1 MDDAVKKYR
10 ERRDERIKAKK
21 ARVDDQW
28 ITMRG
33 THVLIDDGG
42 QVSKGPEKLKYV
54 VKQGGGYKS
63 RNERK
68 YGNTDKYSKFLN
80 GGWNASNGNRDPNA
94 FHKSEVVHEPSQED
108 LKKLEKTYKSKHRR
122 SKGYL
127 DPKPEASI
135 KTESSEPQNKKPVWT
150 LPSMKK
156 MNEYVKEYTKM
167 GVPMEKAL
175 ATLYEN
181 RSDVD
186 KAIKALKDSAGK
198 DTGGRSKLTKRGTR
212 SMKHTAGDISMKDF
226 RQEVKKL
233 IDKKGIDGLKNQD
246 YLDMKDKYGIDVSDW
261 QNAVG
266 YWRYGAGKRKL

>member
-94 FHKSEVVHEPSQED
+94 FHKSEVVHEPSKED

-127 DPKPEASI
+127 DPKPGGVRVE
-135 KTESSEPQNKKPVWT
+135 EPA
-150 LPSMKK
+150 PS
-156 MNEYVKEYTKM
+156 TKDKRDF
-167 GVPMEKAL
+167 PM
-175 ATLYEN
+175 
-181 RSDVD
+181 
-186 KAIKALKDSAGK
+186 
-198 DTGGRSKLTKRGTR
+198 GRSKMR
-212 SMKHTAGDISMKDF
+212 SSGKFTWKQLQDEF
-226 RQEVKKL
+226 KKL
-233 IDKKGIDGLKNQD
+233 IDSKGGINKLTNRDVEEAREKLGASWEEWNNAWAYWYAGPGSKKL
-246 YLDMKDKYGIDVSDW
+246 
-261 QNAVG
+261 
-266 YWRYGAGKRKL
+266 